1 MHHTSLVRKW
11 ARILEWATVI
21 NLVVIPIA
29 IIGVLFT
36 TPITP
41 DTLAQKLANVAVSP
55 SASPLQVYVA
65 VGLDLIP
72 SIILLFTLNKMRQ
85 LFGSYRQGQILTD
98 QSALLIQ
105 RIGQGFL
112 SLAVA
117 PFLLQPILSVVLS
130 FANLP
135 GERSVSISLNSEM
148 FFFAAAG
155 GLIIIIG
162 WAMREAS
169 DMASENRA
177 FV

>member
-1 MHHTSLVRKW
+1 MHHLNHVKKW
-11 ARILEWATVI
+11 ARILEWATI
-21 NLVVIPIA
+21 IGLVTIPIA
-29 IIGVLFT
+29 IIGALFS
-36 TPITP
+36 TPITL
-41 DTLAQKLANVAVSP
+41 DTVAQKLENIAVSP
-55 SASPLQVYVA
+55 ATTPLQVYVA
-65 VGLDLIP
+65 VGLNLIP
-72 SIILLFTLNKMRQ
+72 PIILLFTLNRMRQ

-112 SLAVA
+112 SLAVV
-117 PFLLQPILSVVLS
+117 PFVLQPILSVVLS
-130 FANLP
+130 FANP
-135 GERSVSISLNSEM
+135 SGERSVSINLNSEM

>member
-1 MHHTSLVRKW
+1 M
-11 ARILEWATVI
+11 EWATI
-21 NLVVIPIA
+21 ISLVVIPIA
-29 IIGVLFT
+29 IVGVLFT

-41 DTLAQKLANVAVSP
+41 DTLAQKLENIAVSL
-55 SASPLQVYVA
+55 SATSLQVYVA
-65 VGLDLIP
+65 VGLNPIP
-72 SIILLFTLNKMRQ
+72 PIILLFTFNKMRQ
-85 LFGSYRQGQILTD
+85 LFESYRQGQILTD
-98 QSALLIQ
+98 QSALSVQ

-130 FANLP
+130 FANP
-135 GERSVSISLNSEM
+135 SGERSVSISLSSEM

-162 WAMREAS
+162 WAMREAYY
-169 DMASENRA
+169 MASENRA